1 MLDIQA
7 LRTDLDGVV
16 AQLKIRGFEFDS
28 ASFTTFEN
36 ERKTVQTRTQ
46 ELQAKRNNTSK
57 QIGIAKSKG
66 EDVSAIMA
74 EVAGLGDQLKADE
87 ARLIELQ
94 ASLQNLLLNV
104 PNLPHSSVPQGK
116 SEADNVEVRKVGTPR
131 TFDFEVKDHTDV
143 GTPLGLDFDTGIKL
157 SGTRFTFMRGHIAK
171 LHRALAQ
178 FMLDT
183 QTEQHG
189 YEECYTPYLVNAET
203 LTGTGQLPKFEE
215 DLFSLQH
222 NATDF
227 KGLRLE
233 HDFPDDLIGLTT
245 AVEERSTHAAL
256 TWLAEW
262 YKLQGSLY
270 LIPTSEVT
278 LTNTVRDE
286 IVPLESLPIKLTA
299 HTPCFRSEAGSYGRD
314 TKGMIRQHQFDKVEM
329 VQIVHP
335 DTSYAA
341 LEEMVGHAENILKA
355 LGLPYRVVSLC
366 TGDMGF
372 GAAKTYDLE
381 VWLPAQNTYREI
393 SSVSNCEAFQ
403 ARRLQARFRNE
414 SGKPELVHTLNG
426 SGLAVGRTLVAV
438 LENYQNSDG
447 SVTVPEV
454 LRPYMNGLEKLTI
467 SK

>member
-7 LRTDLDGVV
+7 LRNNLDSIVD
-16 AQLKIRGFEFDS
+16 QLKKRGFEFDS
-28 ASFTTFEN
+28 AKFTALEID
-36 ERKTVQTRTQ
+36 RKTVQTRTQ

-57 QIGIAKSKG
+57 QIGVAKSKG

-74 EVAGLGDQLKADE
+74 EVAGLGEQLKADE
-87 ARLIELQ
+87 ARLLELQ
-94 ASLQNLLLNV
+94 TELQNLLLIV
-104 PNLPHSSVPQGK
+104 PNLPHESVPQGK
-116 SEADNVEVRKVGTPR
+116 SEADNIEVRKVGVPR
-131 TFDFEVKDHTDV
+131 TFDFEIKDHTDV
-143 GTPLGLDFDTGIKL
+143 GTPLGLDFDTGAKL
-157 SGTRFTFMRGHIAK
+157 SGARFTLMRGQIAK

-178 FMLDT
+178 FMIDT

-203 LTGTGQLPKFEE
+203 LRGTGQLPKFEE
-215 DLFSLQH
+215 DLFSLSH
-222 NATDF
+222 NDS
-227 KGLRLE
+227 K
-233 HDFPDDLIGLTT
+233 
-245 AVEERSTHAAL
+245 
-256 TWLAEW
+256 
-262 YKLQGSLY
+262 LY

-341 LEEMVGHAENILKA
+341 LEEMVGHAEHILQA
-355 LGLPYRVVSLC
+355 LALPYRVVSLC

-403 ARRLQARFRNE
+403 ARRLQARYRNE
-414 SGKPELVHTLNG
+414 NGKPELVHTLNG

-438 LENYQNSDG
+438 LENYQQADG
-447 SVTVPEV
+447 SVTIPEA
-454 LRPYMNGLEKLTI
+454 LKPYMNNLESIKPR
-467 SK
+467 